1 MDSHD
6 WRGFHYMHTFCR
18 PRGSLSQTCPH
29 ENSSKC
35 CYHIKYFPETLIKIF
50 SRFPRAWE
58 IPAKKSELNWVSF
71 SQQQIVKM
79 KDFCLS
85 RKRIFSSKGSILI
98 LNAWSK
104 AALLNCLRCF
114 QRQFRELCQKEA
126 LFMNNIYSQNR
137 KKSSYKRTYQNANNF
152 ATP

>member
-1 MDSHD
+1 MIEEDSITCIHFVGLAVVYH
-6 WRGFHYMHTFCR
+6 RPAHT
-18 PRGSLSQTCPH
+18 
-29 ENSSKC
+29 KIVVMC

-114 QRQFRELCQKEA
+114 QRQFRELCQKKA

-137 KKSSYKRTYQNANNF
+137 IKILLQKNLPECK
-152 ATP
+152 